1 MKLRLRRYYFKKG
14 VMRNRT
20 ISLSSDSGDEDDI
33 PLKQIKQ
40 NKSKADPNAYDNLR
54 KHSIQAC
61 EFCDRISNNRYSSL
75 IHNASHIII
84 PLLNQKVVQCCICL
98 HSFTSQAE
106 LRSHSIRR
114 HPELP
119 VEKIPVRTESGS
131 GKKKVSQSTTILLE
145 DEPNVIT
152 LGTKENGSA
161 TEPIKNRLKF
171 EDDDLIFVSSTSNQL
186 LNDLTTDCK
195 VNLEVFDTPW
205 LNGDGEGDEFSGKS
219 VHYDELIK
227 PGVYRCKKCGKG
239 FPFRY
244 DAIIH
249 ETSHIKLKNSQL
261 SLCVICKKYLVGGRK
276 DLRHHY
282 LTYHKETI
290 DKKHNTPDSEF
301 LPKIFEDS
309 TEDKRT
315 FDSKILSLCDLCFSF
330 CRNKSSMN
338 YECTQTVSKIGK
350 RYECEKC
357 GQLFFEINLVKRS
370 LQRRALYGT
379 HTQKKRKKTNEDRLK
394 TIANRFKMMKH

>member
-1 MKLRLRRYYFKKG
+1 MTALGYYFKKG
-14 VMRNRT
+14 IMRNRT
-20 ISLSSDSGDEDDI
+20 ISLSSDSCDEDNV

-40 NKSKADPNAYDNLR
+40 NKCTEDPNSYDNLR
-54 KHSIQAC
+54 KRSVQAC

-75 IHNASHIII
+75 IHNVSHIII
-84 PLLNQKVVQCCICL
+84 PLLNQTVLECPICL
-98 HSFTSQAE
+98 HSFTSRTE
-106 LRSHSIRR
+106 LRSHSIKK
-114 HPELP
+114 HPEVP
-119 VEKIPVRTESGS
+119 VEQMPVLHDYGS
-131 GKKKVSQSTTILLE
+131 VKKVTPLKIQE

-152 LGTKENGSA
+152 IGTKENG
-161 TEPIKNRLKF
+161 TKVEPIKNRLKF
-171 EDDDLIFVSSTSNQL
+171 EDDDVIFVGTTSNQL

-195 VNLEVFDTPW
+195 VNLEVFHTPW
-205 LNGDGEGDEFSGKS
+205 LNGEVDEFSGKS

-249 ETSHIKLKNSQL
+249 ETSHMKLKNSQL
-261 SLCVICKKYLVGGRK
+261 SLCVICKKYLVGGRN

-282 LTYHKETI
+282 LTYHKGNL
-290 DKKHNTPDSEF
+290 DKKQVPDSEY
-301 LPKIFEDS
+301 LPKILFEDS

-315 FDSKILSLCDLCFSF
+315 FDSKMLTLCDLCFSF

-338 YECTQTVSKIGK
+338 YECVQTVSKIGK
-350 RYECEKC
+350 RFECEKC

-370 LQRRALYGT
+370 LQRRAIYGT